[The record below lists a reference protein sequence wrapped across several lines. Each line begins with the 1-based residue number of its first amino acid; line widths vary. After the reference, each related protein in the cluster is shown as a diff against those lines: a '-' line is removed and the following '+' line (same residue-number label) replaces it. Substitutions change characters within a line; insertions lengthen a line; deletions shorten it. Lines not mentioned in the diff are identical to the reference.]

1 MKRKLI
7 LIYIYK
13 QAKCLYRQINMVT
26 VLQIQIYVVLLNG
39 KNRIFNKLEDKRYYS
54 TEVN

>member
-1 MKRKLI
+1 MKRELI